1 MQILHIKDVVCN
13 GDVFV
18 MLTSFA
24 NSFTGTKNQLK
35 MMASKSFLQHYAEIF
50 IRPTLVI
57 LQTLPMSFNNTY
69 VH

>member
-13 GDVFV
+13 GDVLI

-35 MMASKSFLQHYAEIF
+35 MMASKSFLQRYAEILGL
-50 IRPTLVI
+50 R
-57 LQTLPMSFNNTY
+57 
-69 VH
+69 